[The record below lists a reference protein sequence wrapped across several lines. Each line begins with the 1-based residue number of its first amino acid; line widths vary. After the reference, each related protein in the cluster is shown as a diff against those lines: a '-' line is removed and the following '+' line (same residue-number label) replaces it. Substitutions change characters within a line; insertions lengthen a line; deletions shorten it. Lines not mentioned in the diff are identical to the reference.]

1 MSNYVSELEQGVE
14 SFEGG
19 EQQQQGGQQQQ
30 GSQQQGGQQGGKQE
44 PSTDMTDRVVNEGR
58 RLALSPQP
66 MHGFCSAFNGKQ
78 QNIIVLI
85 ECIADCL
92 PL

>member
-44 PSTDMTDRVVNEGR
+44 PSTDMTDRVVNEAVDG
-58 RLALSPQP
+58 LLTKEGIP
-66 MHGFCSAFNGKQ
+66 SAMDASIDKEVDQAVEAGERNF
-78 QNIIVLI
+78 
-85 ECIADCL
+85 
-92 PL
+92 